1 MVIFEQE
8 KEKDI
13 VHVLWRFMK
22 AHKTFFLEIVRKWPL
37 LHVGSAVSVVEIQP
51 SSFPLFLT
59 FKTKAHKRRERNTK
73 GKGGGGVVGKGKVD
87 KNS

>member
-1 MVIFEQE
+1 MAIHEGPQN
-8 KEKDI
+8 
-13 VHVLWRFMK
+13 
-22 AHKTFFLEIVRKWPL
+22 FFKEIVRKWPL

-73 GKGGGGVVGKGKVD
+73 GKGGGGGVVGKGKVD